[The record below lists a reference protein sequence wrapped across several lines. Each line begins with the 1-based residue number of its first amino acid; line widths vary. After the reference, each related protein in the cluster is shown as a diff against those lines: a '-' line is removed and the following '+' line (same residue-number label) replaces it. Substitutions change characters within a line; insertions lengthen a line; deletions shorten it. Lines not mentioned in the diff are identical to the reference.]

1 LANNLYL
8 PNLIL
13 PVIDS
18 GGDSSNSGD
27 DSSTPFT
34 STPSVIQTETVNVGG
49 GSAVARAEMTGTG
62 LGKNLVITAMQQSS
76 LPSTIA
82 PPLTTVFQYLSITS
96 STITGAIS
104 KITFDFSVP
113 QSWLTEHGFTTG
125 DIVMM
130 HYVDGQWQTL
140 ETQFMS
146 EKSGK
151 VYYRATTTG
160 LSYFAIAYHK
170 DGTNMGTIT
179 PVPSTLVK
187 GGPSVTDTP
196 LPVSITSKVTQNVTP
211 SMVTSPV
218 KGTPLTIIIIG
229 IVGAIAIIIG
239 AFFVRRWWIR
249 RQNPALFQ
257 DYD

>member
-8 PNLIL
+8 PNVIL
-13 PVIDS
+13 PIID
-18 GGDSSNSGD
+18 SGD

-34 STPSVIQTETVNVGG
+34 STSSIIQTEIVNVGG

-62 LGKNLVITAMQQSS
+62 LGKNLVITAMPRSS
-76 LPSTIA
+76 LPSTIT
-82 PPLTTVFQYLSITS
+82 PPLTTVYQYLFITS
-96 STITGAIS
+96 STITGAVS

-113 QSWLTEHGFTTG
+113 QSWLTAHGFTTG

-140 ETQFMS
+140 ETQFVS
-146 EKSGK
+146 EKSGN
-151 VYYRATTTG
+151 VYYRATSTG
-160 LSYFAIAYHK
+160 LSYFAIAYQK
-170 DGTNMGTIT
+170 DGTNMGTST
-179 PVPSTLVK
+179 PVPTTLVT
-187 GGPSVTDTP
+187 GRASVTDAP
-196 LPVSITSKVTQNVTP
+196 LPVSVTSKETQNQTP

-229 IVGAIAIIIG
+229 IIGAIAIIIG
-239 AFFVRRWWIR
+239 AILVRRWWIR
-249 RQNPALFQ
+249 RQNPVMFR